1 MMTRRYTPAALT
13 AAPIAIAAVLAAA
26 DARAQSSTNV
36 ATVVV
41 DAFGEKVGSEQIGLY
56 NEQQVRGFSLQE
68 SGNYRIDGA
77 YFIRSANI
85 VDPALDGV
93 TIRVGVNALGVD
105 FPAPSGIVEY
115 RLPTAAPGAREQVE
129 FAYRDYG
136 GWAMLSRGS
145 AASADG
151 RIGVSYGL
159 NIINDTGSD
168 GVPRRPRHLAVVPV
182 WRPNDTVQIKTLFSV
197 DRFTKQGDYQTT
209 VSGTVLPP
217 KQPNPGRYA
226 ADWSKMEQW
235 QYASGVVMG
244 YAPSDTFALQSSFV
258 VTDLDRERGDFTLL
272 TLGADG
278 TGTANAVRSRL
289 TQARSAAA
297 ETRASLKT
305 AENQRLFATVRWRN
319 SKSQV
324 RPGVPVP
331 LAFIDQKTGFPVTP
345 EPAKPPGVIP
355 TVDLTRQFMGGIG
368 YEADVTGSIWMR
380 GAVLKTHYRKQVTP
394 PGGVA
399 RTSTA
404 TPWLYDFATTYEP
417 TDGLTLF
424 ATTVRGLEES
434 GTAPNNAANRNEVLP
449 AVMATQYEA
458 GLRYRIGGGVTFIGS
473 LFEIS
478 KPTPGLDVTNVYGL
492 IGQARHRG
500 IELSLT
506 GKPAAGFNVVGG
518 LALLEAAR
526 RGDLVN
532 RGLIRNRAAGVPAVT
547 GLINLTYQFP
557 FLEGFS
563 VDSQVNYT
571 SERLLNPRTGVQ
583 TPAYAT
589 VDLGARYQF
598 KLGGNSTT
606 LRARIGNL
614 TDVDEWMAMR
624 SETMTRVQR
633 RAIRLSLTTNFD
645 HPGLF
650 D

>member
-1 MMTRRYTPAALT
+1 MAISSRAPAYIVAAFT
-13 AAPIAIAAVLAAA
+13 AACASEAA
-26 DARAQSSTNV
+26 AQSSTNV
-36 ATVVV
+36 ATVEV

-85 VDPALDGV
+85 ADPALDGV

-115 RLPTAAPGAREQVE
+115 RMPSPAPGAREQAE

-136 GWAMLSRGS
+136 GWAILTRGS
-145 AASADG
+145 AASSDG
-151 RIGVSYGL
+151 RIGASYGL

-168 GVPRRPRHLAVVPV
+168 GVPRRPRHFALVPQ
-182 WRPNDTVQIKTLFSV
+182 WRPNDALQMKLLFSV
-197 DRFTKQGDYQTT
+197 DRFSKQGDYQTA

-217 KQPNPGRYA
+217 KQPNPGVYA
-226 ADWSKMEQW
+226 ADWTRFDQW
-235 QYASGVVMG
+235 QYAGGVVMS
-244 YAPSDTFALQSSFV
+244 YAPSNVFSLQSSFV
-258 VTDLDRERGDFTLL
+258 VTDLDRDRSDFTLL
-272 TLGADG
+272 TLEPDG
-278 TGTANAVRSRL
+278 IGTATALRSRSN
-289 TQARSAAA
+289 QARSAAV

-305 AENQRLFATVRWRN
+305 AENQRLFATLRWRS

-324 RPGVPVP
+324 RPGVSVP
-331 LAFIDQKTGFPVTP
+331 FSFIDQKLGVPVT
-345 EPAKPPGVIP
+345 AAPPDPPDVTP
-355 TVDLTRQFMGGIG
+355 TVDLTRQFMGGVG
-368 YEADVTGSIWMR
+368 YEADVTKNIWLR
-380 GAVLKTHYRKQVTP
+380 GAVLKTQYKKQVRPAGAAIQTN
-394 PGGVA
+394 
-399 RTSTA
+399 SDS
-404 TPWLYDFATTYEP
+404 PWLYDLAATYTP
-417 TDGLTLF
+417 TDSLTLF

-449 AVMATQYEA
+449 AVMATQYEMGA
-458 GLRYRIGGGVTFIGS
+458 RYRIGGGVTAIAS

-478 KPTPGLDVTNVYGL
+478 KPTPGLDTLNVYGL

-518 LALLEAAR
+518 LALLEPAR
-526 RGDLVN
+526 LGELVD
-532 RGLIRNRAAGVPAVT
+532 RGLIRNRAAGIPAIT
-547 GLINLTYQFP
+547 GLVNLTYQLA
-557 FLEGFS
+557 FLDGLS
-563 VDSQVNYT
+563 IDSQINYT
-571 SERLLNPRTGVQ
+571 SQRLLNPRTGVY

-589 VDLGARYQF
+589 LDIGARYAF
-598 KLGGNSTT
+598 KLGSSTAT
-606 LRARIGNL
+606 LRARIGNAF
-614 TDVDEWMAMR
+614 DVDEWMAMR

-633 RAIRLSLTTNFD
+633 RAFRLSLTTNFD

>member
-1 MMTRRYTPAALT
+1 MNIRARAPAYMMAALT
-13 AAPIAIAAVLAAA
+13 ALTAA

-93 TIRVGVNALGVD
+93 TIRVGINALGVD

-115 RLPTAAPGAREQVE
+115 RMPVAAPGAKEQVE

-136 GWAMLSRGS
+136 GWALLSRGS
-145 AASADG
+145 AASTDG
-151 RIGVSYGL
+151 RVGVSYGL

-168 GVPRRPRHLAVVPV
+168 GVPRRPRHLAIVPL
-182 WRPNDTVQIKTLFSV
+182 WRPNDVVQIKTFLSV
-197 DRFTKQGDYQTT
+197 DRFTKQGDYQVTT
-209 VSGTVLPP
+209 TGTVLPP
-217 KQPNPGRYA
+217 KQIHPGVYA
-226 ADWSKMEQW
+226 ADWTKMEQW
-235 QYASGVVMG
+235 QYAGGAVMS
-244 YAPSDTFALQSSFV
+244 YAPSDVFALQSSFV

-272 TLGADG
+272 TLNAAG

-305 AENQRLFATVRWRN
+305 AENQRLFATLRWRN
-319 SKSQV
+319 SKSQT
-324 RPGVPVP
+324 RPGVSVP
-331 LAFIDQKTGFPVTP
+331 FTFVDQSLGLPVTP
-345 EPAKPPGVIP
+345 APPKPFGVIP
-355 TVDLTRQFMGGIG
+355 TVDLTRQFMGGVG
-368 YEADVTGSIWMR
+368 YEADITSKIWMR
-380 GAVLKTHYRKQVTP
+380 GAMLKTHYRKQVTP
-394 PGGVA
+394 PGGA
-399 RTSTA
+399 PRTSTA

-417 TDGLTLF
+417 TDGLTFF

-434 GTAPNNAANRNEVLP
+434 GTAPNNASNRNEVLP
-449 AVMATQYEA
+449 AVMATQYEL
-458 GLRYRIGGGVTFIGS
+458 GMRYRIGTGVTFIGS

-478 KPTPGLDVTNVYGL
+478 KPTPGIDTANVYGL

-506 GKPAAGFNVVGG
+506 GKPAPGFNVVGG
-518 LALLEAAR
+518 LALLEPAR
-526 RGDLVN
+526 LGDLVD

-547 GLINLTYQFP
+547 GLLNLTYQLP
-557 FLEGFS
+557 FLAGFS
-563 VDSQVNYT
+563 IDSQFNYT
-571 SERLLNPRTGVQ
+571 SKRLLNPRTGVY
-583 TPAYAT
+583 TPAYGT
-589 VDLGARYQF
+589 LDLGARYQF
-598 KLGGNSTT
+598 TLGGNSAT
-606 LRARIGNL
+606 LRARVGNL

-633 RAIRLSLTTNFD
+633 RAFRLSLTTNFD